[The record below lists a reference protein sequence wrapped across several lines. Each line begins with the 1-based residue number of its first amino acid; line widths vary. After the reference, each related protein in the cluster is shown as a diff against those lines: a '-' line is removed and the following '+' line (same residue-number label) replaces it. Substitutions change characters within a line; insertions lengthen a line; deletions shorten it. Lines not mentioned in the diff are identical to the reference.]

1 MRITKCQ
8 GEGQGSCTMCSSH
21 GWWNRHWMTCL
32 SKIEG
37 FDGCYCSDCVEII
50 RNAPV
55 LKIASA
61 YFEDVIYG
69 RKKAECRLN
78 DRDFRVGQIYS
89 LSEFD
94 GCFTGRSVTICI
106 THVLDRFK
114 GLKKGWCVFSFEILG
129 KDV

>member
-1 MRITKCQ
+1 
-8 GEGQGSCTMCSSH
+8 
-21 GWWNRHWMTCL
+21 MTCL